1 MEVVLDGFM
10 AKLINASQEKRG
22 VSGAIVAGDWS
33 KYQWGVKIPHLM
45 MEYMFGLNVIPYP
58 AIIEIAG
65 TPGSCKSAF
74 LQYLLKVFAEQT
86 FAACMIETEGK
97 MSNTLLSS
105 ILQEHEKSVVLY
117 PGVTNQEAWQSIMT
131 TILREYRKY
140 YVATLKDYQKN
151 KGELAKP
158 LLLELDSLGAA
169 PSIDSI
175 NAINKE
181 GSASRQFPVEA
192 LKNSKYF
199 AQLPARI
206 IDLPVTIIYSN
217 HEMQKIDTAPSFGFS
232 GAKERTTKGG
242 ATPDFF
248 AGIRLFF
255 EQQGKPVEV
264 RKNVFQQNLTV
275 ECYKNSFSQKGNKLS
290 VTMEWEITVNP
301 DTNKV
306 EQKTKFLW
314 GKSLVNYLAP
324 SAGGYKYDREAV
336 KKFLCVTRSSDVKF
350 SCKELDIKDE
360 NPEVLGNLIESCPA
374 IIEQLRPYLG
384 IKQWNIYDGT
394 PFSSNVKETADVEED
409 ECVN

>member
-1 MEVVLDGFM
+1 MEVVMDGFM
-10 AKLINASQEKRG
+10 SKLINASQEKRG
-22 VSGAIVAGDWS
+22 ASGAIVAGDWS
-33 KYQWGVKIPHLM
+33 KYQWGVKMPHLM

-74 LQYLLKVFAEQT
+74 LQYLLRVYAEQA
-86 FAACMIETEGK
+86 FSACMIETEGK
-97 MSNTLLSS
+97 MSNTLLTS
-105 ILQEHEKSVVLY
+105 ILEDYEKGVVLY

-140 YVATLKDYQKN
+140 YVATLKDYNKG

-158 LLLELDSLGAA
+158 LLIELDSLGAA

-175 NAINKE
+175 SAINKE
-181 GSASRQFPVEA
+181 GAAGRAFPVEA

-199 AQLPARI
+199 AQLPSRI

-217 HEMQKIDTAPSFGFS
+217 HEMKAIEQTPSFGFG

-255 EQQGKPVEV
+255 EQLSKPTEV
-264 RKNVFQQNLTV
+264 KKGTFQQNLSV
-275 ECYKNSFSQKGNKLS
+275 ECYKNSFNQKGNKITL
-290 VTMEWEITVNP
+290 TMEWDVSVDPE
-301 DTNKV
+301 TNRAV
-306 EQKTKFLW
+306 QKTRFLW

-324 SAGGYKYDREAV
+324 SAGGFKYDREAV
-336 KKFLCVTRSSDVKF
+336 KKFLCVVHNSDVKY
-350 SCKELDIKDE
+350 SCKELDVKDE

-374 IIEQLRPYLG
+374 LVEQLRPYMG
-384 IKQWNIYDGT
+384 IKQWNVYDGT
-394 PFSSNVKETADVEED
+394 PFSRSVKETADVEE
-409 ECVN
+409 EGEE